1 MGGASGSQGELIL
14 LSNGKS
20 KFPPCSG
27 NLEIFGLLEYALFVN
42 WNERYVVSSKGFGML
57 PGSEAIQAAPGGC
70 FPGAMAPPWG
80 MMGTG
85 TSSPAP
91 WAGWNGATSTTPRT
105 AWWRPGGAPSGWLPS
120 GMTPKGTGSCGKWGA
135 SARWPWTTAT
145 KCGVGGAEGLPV
157 GRRDGGGAGRKRGLR
172 RGGGP
177 SGQRHRA
184 GAGREPGRGHALS
197 PVWRHSVGDRGL
209 AHRPPLHRPAVGGV
223 PRAV

>member
-42 WNERYVVSSKGFGML
+42 WNERYVASSKGFGML

-70 FPGAMAPPWG
+70 FLGAMAPPWG

-91 WAGWNGATSTTPRT
+91 WAVPNGATSTTPRT
-105 AWWRPGGAPSGWLPS
+105 AWWRSGGAPSGWLPS
-120 GMTPKGTGSCGKWGA
+120 GMTPKGTGSCGRWGPPHEGRGRGRR
-135 SARWPWTTAT
+135 SPGR
-145 KCGVGGAEGLPV
+145 GGAEGLPV
-157 GRRDGGGAGRKRGLR
+157 GRRDGGGAGGERGR
-172 RGGGP
+172 CGRGGP

-184 GAGREPGRGHALS
+184 GAGRERRRGHALS
-197 PVWRHSVGDRGL
+197 PVWRHPAGDRGL